1 MSLDKLIHK
10 TTRLIDSQLDL
21 IASQTNTQHNIVDQL
36 QTTRQLADIAA
47 ILVKTNS
54 LQEATNGQTETEE
67 IETTKKVKKEAQ
79 LSDIFS
85 EADSATT

>member
-10 TTRLIDSQLDL
+10 TTNLIEAQLDL
-21 IASQTNTQHNIVDQL
+21 ISQQTNTQYSIVDQL
-36 QTTRQLADIAA
+36 QTAKQLSDIVA